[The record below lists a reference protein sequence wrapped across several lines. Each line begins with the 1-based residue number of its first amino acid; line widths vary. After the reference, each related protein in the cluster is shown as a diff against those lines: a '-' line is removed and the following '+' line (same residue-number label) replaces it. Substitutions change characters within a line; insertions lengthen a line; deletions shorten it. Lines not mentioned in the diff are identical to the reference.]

1 MPKTAP
7 KKNRSAKTACH
18 RAKLKAKHTKAR
30 MRAAGGLKKRR
41 NGGRLRR

>member
-7 KKNRSAKTACH
+7 KKNRNKSSRH
-18 RAKLKAKHTKAR
+18 RAKLKAKHTKQR
-30 MRAAGGLKKRR
+30 MRVRGELTKRQ